1 MTPISEYAV
10 RCEGQ
15 QLSEWTELACALHR
29 WLWFLTANQIGSGS
43 PATPITKIIYG
54 IPTRI
59 LGNYG
64 DCGREIAL
72 ACEWRIWSNLDNDGQ
87 IKQPRLRRDARV
99 VTVALV
105 ESASFILNFIGL
117 RTAR

>member
-1 MTPISEYAV
+1 
-10 RCEGQ
+10 
-15 QLSEWTELACALHR
+15 
-29 WLWFLTANQIGSGS
+29 LTANQIGSGS
-43 PATPITKIIYG
+43 PATPITKIIYR

-59 LGNYG
+59 LGNYD

-87 IKQPRLRRDARV
+87 IKQPRLRRDVRV

-105 ESASFILNFIGL
+105 ESASFILNLIGL